1 MRLHVGN
8 LSYDAA
14 EQDLQDL
21 FASVGSVE
29 SVRLIRDQF
38 SGQSSGFGFVE
49 MLNEQE
55 ARAACTT
62 LDRKDFQGRRL
73 TVNEA
78 NRVGSGSGTKQQLG
92 TLAATPAGSPA
103 LQHLMGQARITPR
116 NLAVLSA

>member
-29 SVRLIRDQF
+29 SVRLIRDPF

-55 ARAACTT
+55 ARAACVT
-62 LDRKDFQGRRL
+62 LDRKDFNGRRL

-78 NRVGSGSGTKQQLG
+78 RMKENRAGSSCGTKQRGLFVGAEVAHQDF
-92 TLAATPAGSPA
+92 
-103 LQHLMGQARITPR
+103 
-116 NLAVLSA
+116 